1 MITAVFTR
9 DSGLLTGFTVSG
21 HAGFAS
27 HGHDIVC
34 AAVSAAVE
42 MCCNAVTELAKL
54 PAEVGEKDGEIRL
67 QLQSPDSVGD
77 LLLRA
82 LQLELDTISAQY
94 PRNLRTVII
103 PKT

>member
-21 HAGFAS
+21 HAGFSA
-27 HGHDIVC
+27 HGRDIVC

-54 PAEVGEKDGEIRL
+54 PAEVTQEDGTIGLRL
-67 QLQSPDSVGD
+67 RSPDPTGD

-82 LQLELDTISAQY
+82 LQLELDRISAQY
-94 PRNLRTVII
+94 PRNLKTVIL
-103 PKT
+103 P